1 MKLTPEAKKEL
12 GDILEVIQTEADIV
26 KQDYEDN
33 PSDMDSGSIVVVHED
48 SPLLKDEKEELSDIA
63 YNVQPKTI
71 NEYGDDDWA
80 TPKKEKNE
88 YNPNEAR
95 LLINKNNEAIM
106 FTRKKITNGSKENSY
121 LKHSFFYHI

>member
-1 MKLTPEAKKEL
+1 VKLSPKAEKEL

-88 YNPNEAR
+88 
-95 LLINKNNEAIM
+95 
-106 FTRKKITNGSKENSY
+106 
-121 LKHSFFYHI
+121 

>member
-1 MKLTPEAKKEL
+1 MKLSPKAEKEL

-48 SPLLKDEKEELSDIA
+48 SPLLKDEKEKLSDIA
-63 YNVQPKTI
+63 YNIQPTPI

-80 TPKKEKNE
+80 TPTKEE
-88 YNPNEAR
+88 
-95 LLINKNNEAIM
+95 
-106 FTRKKITNGSKENSY
+106 KE
-121 LKHSFFYHI
+121 

>member
-1 MKLTPEAKKEL
+1 MKLSPKAEKEL

-48 SPLLKDEKEELSDIA
+48 SPLLKDENEELSDIA

-80 TPKKEKNE
+80 TPTEEEKE
-88 YNPNEAR
+88 
-95 LLINKNNEAIM
+95 
-106 FTRKKITNGSKENSY
+106 
-121 LKHSFFYHI
+121 

>member
-1 MKLTPEAKKEL
+1 MKLSKEAEKVL

-48 SPLLKDEKEELSDIA
+48 SPLLKDEEEELSDIA

-71 NEYGDDDWA
+71 NEINEYGDDEWA
-80 TPKKEKNE
+80 TPTKEE
-88 YNPNEAR
+88 
-95 LLINKNNEAIM
+95 
-106 FTRKKITNGSKENSY
+106 KE
-121 LKHSFFYHI
+121 

>member
-1 MKLTPEAKKEL
+1 MKLSPKAEKEL

-88 YNPNEAR
+88 
-95 LLINKNNEAIM
+95 
-106 FTRKKITNGSKENSY
+106 
-121 LKHSFFYHI
+121 

>member
-1 MKLTPEAKKEL
+1 MKLSKEAEKVL

-63 YNVQPKTI
+63 YNVQPTPI

-88 YNPNEAR
+88 
-95 LLINKNNEAIM
+95 
-106 FTRKKITNGSKENSY
+106 
-121 LKHSFFYHI
+121 

>member
-1 MKLTPEAKKEL
+1 MKLSKEAEKVL

-48 SPLLKDEKEELSDIA
+48 SPLLKDEKEELSDIV
-63 YNVQPKTI
+63 YNIQPTPT

-80 TPKKEKNE
+80 TPTEEEKE
-88 YNPNEAR
+88 
-95 LLINKNNEAIM
+95 
-106 FTRKKITNGSKENSY
+106 
-121 LKHSFFYHI
+121 

>member
-1 MKLTPEAKKEL
+1 MKLSPKAEKEL

-48 SPLLKDEKEELSDIA
+48 SPLLKDEEEELSDIA

-80 TPKKEKNE
+80 TPTEEEKE
-88 YNPNEAR
+88 
-95 LLINKNNEAIM
+95 
-106 FTRKKITNGSKENSY
+106 
-121 LKHSFFYHI
+121 

>member
-1 MKLTPEAKKEL
+1 MKLSPKAEKEL

-63 YNVQPKTI
+63 YNIQPKI
-71 NEYGDDDWA
+71 NQYGDDDWA
-80 TPKKEKNE
+80 TPTKEEGEVKK
-88 YNPNEAR
+88 
-95 LLINKNNEAIM
+95 
-106 FTRKKITNGSKENSY
+106 
-121 LKHSFFYHI
+121 

>member
-1 MKLTPEAKKEL
+1 MKLPKEVEKEL

-33 PSDMDSGSIVVVHED
+33 PSDMDSGSKVVVHED
-48 SPLLKDEKEELSDIA
+48 SPLLQDEKEELSDIA

-80 TPKKEKNE
+80 TPTEE
-88 YNPNEAR
+88 E
-95 LLINKNNEAIM
+95 
-106 FTRKKITNGSKENSY
+106 
-121 LKHSFFYHI
+121 